1 VYELHTAIDIAAKPE
16 AVWSILT
23 NFAAYPEWNP
33 FIRNVLGAPLAG
45 TKLTVRIQPSGAKAM
60 SFRPTVLTAEHAR
73 ELRWRGRFILPGV
86 FDGEHRFTLQAL
98 ASGVR
103 FTQSERFS
111 GLLVPLFRRSLETN
125 TKRGF
130 VEMNLALK
138 QRAEQSQHADA

>member
-1 VYELHTAIDIAAKPE
+1 MHELHTEIDIAATPE

-23 NFAAYPEWNP
+23 NFSAYPEWNP
-33 FIRNVLGAPLAG
+33 FIREVLGAPQAG

-60 SFRPTVLTAEHAR
+60 SFRPTVLMAEHAR
-73 ELRWRGRFILPGV
+73 ELRWLGRFILPGV
-86 FDGEHRFTLQAL
+86 FDGEHRFTLQTL

-111 GLLVPLFRRSLETN
+111 GLLVPLFRRSLETD
-125 TKRGF
+125 TQRGF

-138 QRAEQSQHADA
+138 QRAEQSPHADA